1 MYPRISKDDLIRV
14 ADLPELGKVW
24 DVRDLDS
31 QVQTLAKRIK
41 EAMPKIEFAQQN
53 NATMYAYNPNETFIR
68 GWIGYGNFYNEGGKD
83 KYVLYAPD
91 IENNR
96 YASYSEQ
103 HHMAMSDKTD
113 TLIRKCRAH
122 LNRITTEQVHHVYFN
137 DFQGAIQ
144 RSNSELKAAIIKLQ
158 SELGLATYDT
168 AGDSLLT
175 ELEMTRRSGHEFSD
189 PNINRILDEI
199 RDAREFRKDSTVSS
213 KGALVWQDGKKI
225 RAVNVETH
233 ATYRHNSIVGH
244 ERVYPTQDAIPKD
257 VLDKLLKLQVVG
269 LREFLPD
276 IGIRCTEDIC
286 YVQCSVE

>member
-1 MYPRISKDDLIRV
+1 MYTYISKSDLIRV
-14 ADLPELGKVW
+14 ESIKDKEDW
-24 DVRDLDS
+24 DTSNLAP
-31 QVQTLAKRIK
+31 QVQILAERIK
-41 EAMPKIEFAQQN
+41 EAIPKMEFAMRDTI
-53 NATMYAYNPNETFIR
+53 TMYAYNPDETFVR

-83 KYVLYAPD
+83 KHVLYAPD
-91 IENNR
+91 IKNNR

-103 HHMAMSDKTD
+103 HHMVMSDKID

-122 LNRITTEQVHHVYFN
+122 LNRITTEQVHSVYFH
-137 DFQGAIQ
+137 DFQSAIE

-158 SELGLATYDT
+158 SKLGLATYDT

-233 ATYRHNSIVGH
+233 DTYRHNSIVGH
-244 ERVYPTQDAIPKD
+244 ERVYPTQDDIPKD
-257 VLDKLLKLQVVG
+257 VLDKLYKLQVAG
-269 LREFLPD
+269 MNKFLPD
-276 IGIRCTEDIC
+276 VGIRCTEEIC

>member
-1 MYPRISKDDLIRV
+1 MYTYISKSDLIRV
-14 ADLPELGKVW
+14 ESIKDKEDW
-24 DVRDLDS
+24 DTSNLAP
-31 QVQTLAKRIK
+31 QVQILAERIK
-41 EAMPKIEFAQQN
+41 EAIPKMEFAMRDTI
-53 NATMYAYNPNETFIR
+53 TMYAYNPDETFVR

-83 KYVLYAPD
+83 KHVLYAPD
-91 IENNR
+91 IKNNR

-103 HHMAMSDKTD
+103 HHMVMSDKID

-122 LNRITTEQVHHVYFN
+122 LNRITTEQVHSVYFH
-137 DFQGAIQ
+137 DFQSAIE

-158 SELGLATYDT
+158 SKLGLATYDT

-225 RAVNVETH
+225 RAVNVEAH
-233 ATYRHNSIVGH
+233 DTYRHNSIVGH
-244 ERVYPTQDAIPKD
+244 ERVYPTQDDIPKD

-276 IGIRCTEDIC
+276 VGIRCTEDIC

>member
-1 MYPRISKDDLIRV
+1 MYTYINRSDLIRV
-14 ADLPELGKVW
+14 ESIKDKEDW
-24 DVRDLDS
+24 DTSNLAP
-31 QVQTLAKRIK
+31 QVQILAERIK
-41 EAMPKIEFAQQN
+41 EAIPKMEFAMRDTI
-53 NATMYAYNPNETFIR
+53 TMYAYNPDETFVR

-83 KYVLYAPD
+83 KHVLYAPD
-91 IENNR
+91 IKNNR

-103 HHMAMSDKTD
+103 HHMVMSDKID

-122 LNRITTEQVHHVYFN
+122 LNRITTEQVHSVFFHA
-137 DFQGAIQ
+137 FQSAIE

-199 RDAREFRKDSTVSS
+199 KDAREFRKDSTVSS
-213 KGALVWQDGKKI
+213 KGALIWQDGKKI
-225 RAVNVETH
+225 RAVNVETYD
-233 ATYRHNSIVGH
+233 TYRHNSIVGH
-244 ERVYPTQDAIPKD
+244 EWVYPTQDDIPKD
-257 VLDKLLKLQVVG
+257 VLDKLYKLQVAG
-269 LREFLPD
+269 MNKFLPD
-276 IGIRCTEDIC
+276 VGIRCTEDIC

>member
-1 MYPRISKDDLIRV
+1 
-14 ADLPELGKVW
+14 
-24 DVRDLDS
+24 
-31 QVQTLAKRIK
+31 
-41 EAMPKIEFAQQN
+41 
-53 NATMYAYNPNETFIR
+53 
-68 GWIGYGNFYNEGGKD
+68 
-83 KYVLYAPD
+83 
-91 IENNR
+91 
-96 YASYSEQ
+96 
-103 HHMAMSDKTD
+103 
-113 TLIRKCRAH
+113 
-122 LNRITTEQVHHVYFN
+122 
-137 DFQGAIQ
+137 
-144 RSNSELKAAIIKLQ
+144 LKAAIIKLQ

-189 PNINRILDEI
+189 PNVNRILDEI

-233 ATYRHNSIVGH
+233 DTYRHNSIVGH
-244 ERVYPTQDAIPKD
+244 ERVYPTQDDIPKD

-276 IGIRCTEDIC
+276 VGIRCTEDIC